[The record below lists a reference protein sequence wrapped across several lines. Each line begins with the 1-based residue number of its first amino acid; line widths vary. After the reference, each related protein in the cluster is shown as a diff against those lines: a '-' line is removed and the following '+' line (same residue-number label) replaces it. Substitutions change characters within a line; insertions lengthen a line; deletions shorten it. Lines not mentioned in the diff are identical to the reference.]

1 MISLRKN
8 VMVMSKI
15 NDTIELFPD
24 DRPWEYDC
32 DGTKTHKGDFTKRWS
47 EEDEKQWVNEYNKE
61 KHKKTH

>member
-1 MISLRKN
+1 
-8 VMVMSKI
+8 MSKI

>member
-8 VMVMSKI
+8 VTVMDKI
-15 NDTIELFPD
+15 KDTIELLPD

-47 EEDEKQWVNEYNKE
+47 DEDEQLFVEKYNN
-61 KHKKTH
+61 KKTH

>member
-8 VMVMSKI
+8 VMVMDKI
-15 NDTIELFPD
+15 NDTTELLPD

-47 EEDEKQWVNEYNKE
+47 DEDESTYVEQYNKE
-61 KHKKTH
+61 KH